1 MAELTNREIVERF
14 AQSQTGRDLDLQD
27 QYLADDIV
35 EDYPQSGERI
45 RGKANRRATIENY
58 PGRAEREFGPSM
70 ARVVGGEDQWVLT
83 PTLSLMK
90 VKGSGDHFTGVGE
103 ITYPN
108 GETWHIVQLL
118 EMRNG
123 KISHITSYFG
133 KPFEPP
139 PWRAKWVERMP
150 SPK

>member
-1 MAELTNREIVERF
+1 MPMR
-14 AQSQTGRDLDLQD
+14 QD
-27 QYLADDIV
+27 CKQF
-35 EDYPQSGERI
+35 ESR
-45 RGKANRRATIENY
+45 
-58 PGRAEREFGPSM
+58 
-70 ARVVGGEDQWVLT
+70 
-83 PTLSLMK
+83 
-90 VKGSGDHFTGVGE
+90 
-103 ITYPN
+103 TYPN